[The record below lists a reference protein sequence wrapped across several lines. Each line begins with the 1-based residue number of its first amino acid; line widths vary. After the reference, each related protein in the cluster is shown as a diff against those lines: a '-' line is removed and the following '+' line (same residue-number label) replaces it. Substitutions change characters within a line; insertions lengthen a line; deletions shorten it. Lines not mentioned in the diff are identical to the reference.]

1 MSGNTRRRRRVAPP
15 LRFITLALTV
25 EDQAALQ
32 ALRRRFG
39 LVSLYET
46 VWAIMRQRLMAEG
59 LSPPEEPHEEEG

>member
-1 MSGNTRRRRRVAPP
+1 